1 MNKNLTDEVD
11 PIITLPI
18 CFRKKFLKFL
28 GKMKRER
35 NIEFRDM
42 SSQNSCF
49 IIQKYTKADLESIL
63 KYQEKLL
70 GIGIGE

>member
-1 MNKNLTDEVD
+1 MAKKNLTDEVKD

-28 GKMKRER
+28 KKMKKEN
-35 NIEFRDM
+35 NIEFEDV
-42 SSQNSCF
+42 SSENSCF
-49 IIQKYTKADLESIL
+49 IIKQYSNTDLENIF

-70 GIGIGE
+70 GIGE